1 MRTKITQ
8 AQRVDEWLKRKK
20 DVFGVPPPHHH
31 HVAMG
36 DVGCMAKREREE
48 KNSQRDDGKKIALK
62 TVWRIENCTVEVLE
76 RRKRKRRNVKRSS
89 SDVG

>member
-48 KNSQRDDGKKIALK
+48 KNSQRDDGKKSHSRRFGELKIAQLRC
-62 TVWRIENCTVEVLE
+62 WRGERENVEM
-76 RRKRKRRNVKRSS
+76 
-89 SDVG
+89 